1 MVKVAILLGEKLM
14 PQVEKAQGPKG
25 AKKADLNT
33 VLNIA
38 KKRAEELG
46 IRSIIVAS
54 TRGETG
60 VKATEK
66 FRGYNVVVVT
76 HSTGFS
82 GMDVQELK
90 PENRERILKAGG
102 KILTTTHAFGGLG
115 RAVRRKLSTYQSDE
129 IVANT
134 LRIFGQGTKVA
145 VEIALMAA
153 DSGLINV
160 KEDVISIGG
169 SGSGADTALV
179 LQPANV
185 QDFFDVKVR
194 EIICKPWL

>member
-1 MVKVAILLGEKLM
+1 MLRVKKVQKL
-14 PQVEKAQGPKG
+14 KG
-25 AKKADLNT
+25 AKKEDHIA
-33 VLNIA
+33 VLDVA
-38 KKRAEELG
+38 KKRAEKWG
-46 IRSIIVAS
+46 IRSVVVAS
-54 TRGETG
+54 TKGETG
-60 VKATEK
+60 VKAAEM

-82 GMDVQELK
+82 GPDVQELTL
-90 PENRERILKAGG
+90 ENRERILKAGG

-115 RAVRRKLSTYQSDE
+115 RAVRRKFSTYQSDE

-145 VEIALMAA
+145 VEIVLMAA
-153 DSGLINV
+153 DSGLVSV

-179 LQPANV
+179 LRPANV